1 MVITTNRKRPI
12 PDRTP
17 DDGCGQNKKADAETP
32 LGRRLLWFL
41 GLWLASVLALTVV
54 SQIIRWA
61 IMP

>member
-1 MVITTNRKRPI
+1 M

>member
-1 MVITTNRKRPI
+1 MDITTSSKRSVPGHR
-12 PDRTP
+12 PQ
-17 DDGCGQNKKADAETP
+17 DGGGQKESEAQAP